1 MKCIY
6 HMHRQVELQH
16 AAAVAPDK
24 ATKYKKR
31 EALLLLIF
39 FYMYFVSGG
48 PIIWMSGDGTSTFQ
62 VNAGQT
68 EKKKAY
74 NKEISLVLIWWWQLH
89 YECYSFDILIEMF
102 MWILLLKFY

>member
-6 HMHRQVELQH
+6 HMHRQVELHCGSRQSH
-16 AAAVAPDK
+16 K
-24 ATKYKKR
+24 IQKKTGIIIIDI
-31 EALLLLIF
+31 LL
-39 FYMYFVSGG
+39 YFVSGG

-74 NKEISLVLIWWWQLH
+74 NKEI
-89 YECYSFDILIEMF
+89 F
-102 MWILLLKFY
+102 

>member
-16 AAAVAPDK
+16 AAAAVAPDK
-24 ATKYKKR
+24 ATKYKKTR
-31 EALLLLIF
+31 GIIIIDILW
-39 FYMYFVSGG
+39 YFVSGG

-74 NKEISLVLIWWWQLH
+74 NKEISL
-89 YECYSFDILIEMF
+89 
-102 MWILLLKFY
+102 

>member
-31 EALLLLIF
+31 EALLSLIF
-39 FYMYFVSGG
+39 FYTLFPEGLLFECQEMVH
-48 PIIWMSGDGTSTFQ
+48 
-62 VNAGQT
+62 
-68 EKKKAY
+68 
-74 NKEISLVLIWWWQLH
+74 QL
-89 YECYSFDILIEMF
+89 F
-102 MWILLLKFY
+102 K

>member
-24 ATKYKKR
+24 ATKYKKTR
-31 EALLLLIF
+31 GIIIIDILL
-39 FYMYFVSGG
+39 YFVSGG